1 VKIKFEWDPAKDT
14 ANQKKHRIPFE
25 LAITVFDDPNALIAP
40 DEKHSTAAEV
50 REWII
55 GLSDDG
61 VLVVIFTKR
70 MSGRI
75 YRLISARKASRRE
88 RRLYEEFKKL
98 SL

>member
-1 VKIKFEWDPAKDT
+1 MKMKFDWDLKKAVS
-14 ANQKKHRIPFE
+14 NQRKHGVSFD

-40 DEKHSTAAEV
+40 DEKHSNEEEI

-55 GLSDDG
+55 GLSDKG

-70 MSGRI
+70 VKGQVYRI
-75 YRLISARKASRRE
+75 ISARKANRKE
-88 RRLYEEFKKL
+88 RILYEEFKKL

>member
-1 VKIKFEWDPAKDT
+1 MRFEWDPSKDV
-14 ANQKKHRIPFE
+14 ANTRKHGVSFE

-40 DEKHSTAAEV
+40 DPKHSFSED

-55 GLSDDG
+55 GESDKG

-70 MSGRI
+70 LEGKI
-75 YRLISARKASRRE
+75 YRIISARKANKRE
-88 RRLYEEFKKL
+88 RKLYEEFKKL

>member
-1 VKIKFEWDPAKDT
+1 MKIKFDWDSAK
-14 ANQKKHRIPFE
+14 AQSNFKKHKISFD

-40 DEKHSTAAEV
+40 DEKHSTEHEI

-55 GLSDDG
+55 GLSDNG
-61 VLVVIFTKR
+61 ILVVIFTKR
-70 MSGRI
+70 LDGRL

-88 RRLYEEFKKL
+88 RKLYEEFKKL